1 MSSKMK
7 RFLIIAL
14 VLYAGILT
22 LNLIFPGII
31 GQAVTYA
38 KDQLIKV
45 FVNKAPSKVVPK
57 QSGDKMYMPL
67 SFPVEEGEQVWEV
80 KMKYDP
86 KAKTLNVEK
95 VNRNRKLRGDTKCE
109 RCNGSGNCQACYPSG
124 SGKNIQGDACPV
136 CDGTGK
142 CMYCNGKGSY

>member
-1 MSSKMK
+1 MNSKIKM
-7 RFLIIAL
+7 FMLAAL

-22 LNLIFPGII
+22 INLISPGII
-31 GQAVTYA
+31 SQAVTFA
-38 KDQLIKV
+38 KDKVIKV
-45 FVNKAPSKVVPK
+45 FVNKAPSKVEPVK
-57 QSGDKMYMPL
+57 SGDKLFMPL
-67 SFPVEEGEQVWEV
+67 SFPVEEVEQVWEV

-95 VNRNRKLRGDTKCE
+95 VNKTRKLRGDTKCE
-109 RCNGSGNCQACYPSG
+109 RCNGFGNCQACYPSG
-124 SGKNIQGDACPV
+124 SGKGIQGTACPV

>member
-1 MSSKMK
+1 MNSKIK
-7 RFLIIAL
+7 NFVIIAL
-14 VLYAGILT
+14 ILYAGILT
-22 LNLIFPGII
+22 VNLVCPGII
-31 GQAVTYA
+31 SQTITYA
-38 KDQLIKV
+38 KDQVIKV

-57 QSGDKMYMPL
+57 KDGDKLYMPL

-86 KAKTLNVEK
+86 KTKTLNVEK
-95 VNRNRKLRGDTKCE
+95 VNKERKLRGDMKCE